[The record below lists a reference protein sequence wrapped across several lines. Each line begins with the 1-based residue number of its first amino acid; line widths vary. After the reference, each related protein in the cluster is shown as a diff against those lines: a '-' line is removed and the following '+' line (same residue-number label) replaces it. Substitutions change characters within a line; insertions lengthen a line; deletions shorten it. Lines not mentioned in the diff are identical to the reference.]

1 MVDPQSLVGQLVSY
15 NKESE
20 QNDGSS
26 GIYGSPSDQ
35 CPSVKQKRSSS
46 PQDEYYIL
54 EEEVYEH

>member
-1 MVDPQSLVGQLVSY
+1 VSY